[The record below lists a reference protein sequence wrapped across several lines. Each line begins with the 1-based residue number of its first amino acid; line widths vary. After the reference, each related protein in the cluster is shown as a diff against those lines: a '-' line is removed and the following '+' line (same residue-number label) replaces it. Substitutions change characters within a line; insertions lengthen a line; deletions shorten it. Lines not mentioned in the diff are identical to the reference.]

1 MPLSDKEKINKF
13 IEGAKL
19 TALTSIVSATS
30 EQHEI
35 DRIVK
40 KYGQDKWLYY
50 ATIASLGSILVK
62 RSVELEEEGDPE
74 IIQLYEKAIDSW
86 DKQALGKIEELSS
99 FIISREV
106 GDKEEF
112 YEAIGIWII
121 EEVTKK
127 PTDSRI
133 NETAHWLGWL
143 IRTNMSIFMF
153 H

>member
-1 MPLSDKEKINKF
+1 MALSDQEKVEKF

-30 EQHEI
+30 EQKEI
-35 DRIVK
+35 DNIVK

-62 RSVELEEEGDPE
+62 RSVELEEEGDSE
-74 IIQLYEKAIDSW
+74 IVQLYETAIDSW
-86 DKQALGKIEELSS
+86 DKQALEKIEQLSS
-99 FIISREV
+99 FIISKEV
-106 GDKEEF
+106 DNKEEF
-112 YEAIGIWII
+112 YEAIGIWVI
-121 EEVTKK
+121 EEVTEK

-143 IRTNMSIFMF
+143 IRTNMDIFMF